1 MRDCGSGFSMTNPFS
16 AGPSALGYKYQF
28 RWALLLLFKA
38 SSEGR
43 TSEMSLER
51 LDDVAFED
59 GDVAEEL
66 LQTKM
71 HITPANLTD
80 ASVDLWKT
88 LRVWCE
94 LTASDP
100 QRVARAALTLIT
112 TATAPEGGVAAMLRP
127 TGSRDAKAVDQ
138 KLHEVATQSENVS
151 LQPAFASY
159 LRLSETERLELLSR
173 INVLDARPP
182 ISDIVAEIKQRF
194 LIFSVQPQ
202 YVDDLYNALEGWWS
216 RKTDTLLQNPSATIK
231 PADLLS
237 KLHDLNNQYS
247 EHNLPDDFPKPLEM
261 DESDLPEH
269 QRYFVAQLKLVLNSN
284 SRLRRAIG
292 TYYRA
297 YHQRSKWLDRGLI
310 TDDELERY
318 EDYLTEEWTLE
329 FERMHDE
336 KGDLP
341 DDETLR
347 KLGLRLFDWSERN
360 NFRTVRRDYL
370 NGMFARGSLHILA
383 NSFKIGW
390 HPEFRERLTDL
401 MVKAAAVV
409 S

>member
-1 MRDCGSGFSMTNPFS
+1 MTSPFS

-51 LDDVAFED
+51 LDDIAFED

-66 LQTKM
+66 FQTKM

-80 ASVDLWKT
+80 SSVELWKT

-94 LTASDP
+94 LTVSDP
-100 QRVARAALTLIT
+100 QRVARAMLTLIT
-112 TATAPEGGVAAMLRP
+112 TSTAPEPGVAATLRP
-127 TGSRDAKAVDQ
+127 TGSRDVKEADRR
-138 KLHEVATQSENVS
+138 LHNIATHNKNAALQS
-151 LQPAFASY
+151 AYASY
-159 LRLSETERLELLSR
+159 LKLSETERLELLSR
-173 INVLDARPP
+173 VNVLDARPS
-182 ISDIVAEIKQRF
+182 ISDVVEEIKQHF
-194 LIFSVQPQ
+194 LIFSVRPQ
-202 YVDDLYNALEGWWS
+202 FLDDLYNALEGWWS
-216 RKTDTLLQNPSATIK
+216 RKTDALLQNPSATVR
-231 PADLLS
+231 PAELLS

-261 DESDLPEH
+261 DESELPEH
-269 QRYFVAQLKLVLNSN
+269 QRYFVAQLKLVLSSN

-318 EDYLTEEWTLE
+318 EDYLTEEWALE
-329 FERMHDE
+329 FERMIDE

-341 DDETLR
+341 DDDTLR
-347 KLGLRLFDWSERN
+347 KLGLRLFDWSERS

-390 HPEFRERLTDL
+390 HPEFRERLADL